1 MHFLGIDSGTSAVK
15 AILVDSNQNIVA
27 ESSVGLETSRPY
39 PLWSEQSPDL
49 WWEAVCTA
57 LRDISQKAPPEY
69 RNVRAIGLSGQM
81 HGAVFIDRDNSPLRP
96 AILWNDG
103 RSHAQASTFQNE
115 YPELAEKLGVL
126 PMPGF
131 TAPKL
136 AWIRENEPQIYEKTD
151 CILLPKD
158 YIRLKLTGERVSDMS
173 DAAGAWLLDEEK
185 RQWSAEAAKVVGIK
199 PYQLPRLVEGSE
211 ISGILLPETAQELGL
226 PEGVIVAGG
235 AGDSPAGSIGTGLV
249 SEGTG
254 MLNLG
259 TSALMLIPTSSYR
272 PAVDKMVHSFCHAL
286 PGMWYQMAAMLNGA
300 SAFSWVAQL
309 TGENVG
315 ELSARVESEFNG
327 PGKLDFLPYLAGERT
342 PHNNPHAK
350 GVFFGL
356 TPATDKTQL
365 AQSVMEGVALS
376 FADARDCLEES
387 GSNVPALSIMG
398 GGSKSIVW
406 CRIIADVLNRPIIR
420 HKGGNLG
427 PAFGA
432 ARLARLAAT
441 GEDPKSVCTPPE
453 VEEVIEPS
461 EFSSAYAGKV
471 EKFRRIYRKLREEF

>member
-15 AILVDSNQNIVA
+15 TILVDSSQSIVA
-27 ESSVGLETSRPY
+27 ESSVSLETSRPH
-39 PLWSEQSPDL
+39 PLWSEQSPHL
-49 WWEAVCTA
+49 WWDAVLTTLA
-57 LRDISQKAPPEY
+57 EISQKTPLEY
-69 RNVRAIGLSGQM
+69 RDVRAIGLSGQM
-81 HGAVFIDRDNSPLRP
+81 HGAVFIDRNNFPLRP

-103 RSHAQASTFQNE
+103 RSHAQASDFQNE

-136 AWIRENEPQIYEKTD
+136 AWVRKNEPQIFEKTD

-173 DAAGAWLLDEEK
+173 DAAGTWLLDEEK
-185 RQWSAEAAKVVGIK
+185 RKWSAEAAKAAGIEL
-199 PYQLPRLVEGSE
+199 YQLPRLVEGSD
-211 ISGILLPETAQELGL
+211 ISGTLLPETAQELGL

-300 SAFSWVAQL
+300 SAFNWVAEL
-309 TGENVG
+309 TGKNVG
-315 ELSARVESEFNG
+315 SLSARVETEYKG
-327 PGKLDFLPYLAGERT
+327 PGQLDFIPYLAGERT

-356 TPATDKTQL
+356 TPSTGKTQL
-365 AQSVMEGVALS
+365 GQSVMEGVAFS

-387 GSNVPALSIMG
+387 GSTVPALSIMG
-398 GGSKSIVW
+398 GGSKSNLW
-406 CRIIADVLNRPIIR
+406 CRIIADVLDRPIIR

-441 GEDPKSVCTPPE
+441 SEDPKSVCTPPE
-453 VEEVIEPS
+453 IEEVVEPS
-461 EFSSAYAGKV
+461 EFSPAYAEKV
-471 EKFRRIYRKLREEF
+471 EKFRRLYRKLREEF